1 MFDFS
6 KKYIR
11 KDFLEFLENTL
22 PSDIIF
28 KEKEYKI
35 KNSNSLITKITNL
48 ANIPSLENIEF
59 FEVEHKSINDPRITL
74 TKEIFKVLNKLSINY
89 ALIIFYSPDSNNY
102 RLSYIESNYEWKTDT
117 RVFKKFSQPKRLSFL
132 VGKMK
137 KYILHL
143 INFQENFKFTGS

>member
-11 KDFLEFLENTL
+11 KDFLE
-22 PSDIIF
+22 
-28 KEKEYKI
+28 KEYRI

-102 RLSYIESNYEWKTDT
+102 RLSYIESNYEWKT
-117 RVFKKFSQPKRLSFL
+117 RIR
-132 VGKMK
+132 
-137 KYILHL
+137 
-143 INFQENFKFTGS
+143 